1 MAELNIIDMRDD
13 KDPNLFPH
21 YFKILKYSYFLYR
34 SCREINEIIKI
45 QQISHYFKILKYS
58 YSLYQSCREINKMAG
73 LNIIGIRDDQDSRNS

>member
-45 QQISHYFKILKYS
+45 QQISHYFKILNCLYRS
-58 YSLYQSCREINKMAG
+58 YQKDDEIKE
-73 LNIIGIRDDQDSRNS
+73 IGIRDDKDSNFTLFQNS

>member
-45 QQISHYFKILKYS
+45 QQISHYFKILNCLYRS
-58 YSLYQSCREINKMAG
+58 YQKDDEIKE
-73 LNIIGIRDDQDSRNS
+73 IGIRDDQDSRNS